1 MIEPAAAAPSQPTGT
16 AAPFPGLRPFAKR
29 DHKYFFG
36 REDQTFALYRL
47 LRTNHFIAV
56 VGSSGSGKSSIVRA
70 GLLPLLEQENEES
83 NRKVWEYA
91 AMRPGRAPIDRLA
104 IGLAKVV
111 GANDEFFEARR
122 DRIAALLF
130 ASSHGLTDA
139 LPYVAADPDTQLV
152 VLVDQF
158 EELFRYMS
166 AGAQTDTRLELS
178 RRREEAIN
186 FIQLLLAATR
196 SHDSRIRVVITMR
209 SDFIGD
215 CARFQGLPE
224 AVSSAQFLVPSL
236 SRDQREEAIRG
247 PVELSG
253 ATISSELV
261 ERLLNDSSEELDQL
275 PILQHCLA
283 RLWIK
288 ASATVGEA
296 VDGGTIPGP
305 ATRHLTEQD
314 YRDIGGLSGAISNH
328 AEEIFSSLPGRE
340 KIVEQVFRALA
351 EIDSE
356 GRAVRRARS
365 LGQLIAETGATRED
379 VCAVLDQFR
388 ADECSFLVP
397 PLSSSPTA
405 GLPDETIIDVGHEA
419 LLRRW
424 TRVSGDPDATG
435 ERGDKREIGWLRQ
448 EQRDGERYRFLHS
461 CVDSR
466 SLNESRLSDD
476 QARRYWGWW
485 DKWKPNA
492 AWAARYGGGYNE
504 VERLVRDSY
513 AASGRSRKIKNA
525 TYAVVGVALILLA
538 VGGTA
543 LYRAS
548 ETFNHVA
555 RSTRSLSSA
564 VLESFNSGQTSL
576 DSAMKYRDIV
586 KELYDRFDDLP
597 NTAQVAQL
605 KTSWLL
611 TSSDL
616 NLALDDKATARR
628 DAARAE
634 EIARSYLNSSADDK
648 AWLRLRY
655 GALFRLGDLDLEDS
669 AVYDGAG
676 NVVARREGP
685 IAAALANYKE
695 SERIAAR
702 LLDFDVANP
711 TSINEVSVDHL
722 ALQRFE
728 LAFAINKTGEALQVK
743 KDFAGATSK
752 FTQAFEY
759 ATMIQGASRMEWKLQ
774 AAATQVKIGR
784 VLKDSVDI
792 DGALLRYSDA
802 VDRQE
807 LLFRAYPSDK
817 ILRANLAASYEDRGV
832 LYGTKKDHDAARRE
846 LDKAVQIL
854 IALNEEDPRNVRI
867 LDSLGRVYGRAGAVE
882 QDRAASQGL
891 SMDPAIAQFRREVA
905 ARERL
910 AQRRAGDKA
919 YQDRLLQSQDRLK
932 RVEAQATGSFK
943 EATEKSTEAK

>member
-1 MIEPAAAAPSQPTGT
+1 MSEPAAATPNQSTGST
-16 AAPFPGLRPFAKR
+16 APFPGLRPFAKR

-83 NRKVWEYA
+83 GRKVWQYA

-104 IGLAKVV
+104 VGLAKAL
-111 GANDEFFEARR
+111 GDKDEFFAARR

-166 AGAQTDTRLELS
+166 AGAQTNSRLEMS

-253 ATISSELV
+253 ATISPELV

-283 RLWIK
+283 RLWMR
-288 ASATVGEA
+288 AGVVAGEA
-296 VDGGTIPGP
+296 AAGNPGSEPP
-305 ATRHLTEQD
+305 ARHLTERD
-314 YRDIGGLSGAISNH
+314 YKDIGGLSGAISGH

-340 KIVEQVFRALA
+340 KIVEQIFRALA

-365 LGQLIAETGATRED
+365 LGQLIAETGAPRDD

-405 GLPDETIIDVGHEA
+405 DLPDETIIDVGHEA

-424 TRVSGDPDATG
+424 PRVSGDPEATG
-435 ERGDKREIGWLRQ
+435 ERGDKRDIGWLRQ
-448 EQRDGERYRFLHS
+448 ELRDGERYRFLHS
-461 CVDSR
+461 CVDPQ

-476 QARRYWGWW
+476 QARRYWDWW
-485 DKWKPNA
+485 DTWHPNA
-492 AWAARYGGGYNE
+492 AWSARYGGRYEE
-504 VERLVRDSY
+504 VERLVRASY
-513 AASGRSRKIKNA
+513 AASGRSRNLRNA
-525 TYAVVGVALILLA
+525 TYAGVGVTLIVLA
-538 VGGTA
+538 VGSTA

-548 ETFNHVA
+548 ETFKDVA

-564 VLESFNSGQTSL
+564 VLDSFNAGQTSL
-576 DSAMKYRDIV
+576 DSATKYRDIV
-586 KELYDRFDDLP
+586 KDLYDRFDDLP
-597 NTAQVAQL
+597 NTAQVSQL

-616 NLALDDKATARR
+616 NVALDDKAAARR
-628 DAARAE
+628 DAAKAE
-634 EIARSYLNSSADDK
+634 ETTRPYLDKNPDDK
-648 AWLRLRY
+648 GWLRLRY

-669 AVYDGAG
+669 AVYDGSG
-676 NVVARREGP
+676 NVVSRNQPP
-685 IAAALANYKE
+685 IAAALANYEE

-702 LLDFDVANP
+702 LLDYDVANP

-722 ALQRFE
+722 AQQRFE
-728 LAFAINKTGEALQVK
+728 LAFALNKTGEALQVK
-743 KDFAGATSK
+743 RDFAGATSK
-752 FTQAFEY
+752 FKQALEY

-774 AAATQVKIGR
+774 AAATQIKIGR
-784 VLKDSVDI
+784 VLRDSGDV
-792 DGALLRYSDA
+792 DGALQSYSDA
-802 VDRQE
+802 VNRQE
-807 LLFRAYPSDK
+807 LLFRASSDDK
-817 ILRANLAASYEDRGV
+817 ILRSNLASSYEDRAA
-832 LYGTKKDHDAARRE
+832 LYGAKKNPDLALQEFA
-846 LDKAVQIL
+846 KAVQIL
-854 IALNEEDPRNVRI
+854 TALNEEDPRNMKI
-867 LDSLGRVYGRAGAVE
+867 LDSLARIYAKAGAIE
-882 QDRAASQGL
+882 QDKVALQGL
-891 SMDPAIAQFRREVA
+891 SPDLAIAQYRKEVSVREK
-905 ARERL
+905 L
-910 AQRRAGDKA
+910 AQRRAGDQA
-919 YQDRLLQSQDRLK
+919 YQDRLLRSQDRLR
-932 RVEAQATGSFK
+932 RVEALSTGTVK
-943 EATEKSTEAK
+943 EVSGQSMQTK

>member
-1 MIEPAAAAPSQPTGT
+1 MSDLVAAAPNQSTVAT
-16 AAPFPGLRPFAKR
+16 APFPGLRPFAKR

-70 GLLPLLEQENEES
+70 GLLPLLEQENGES
-83 NRKVWEYA
+83 GRKVWQYA

-104 IGLAKVV
+104 IGLAKVL
-111 GANDEFFEARR
+111 GDRDEFFAARR

-130 ASSHGLTDA
+130 ASSHGLSDA
-139 LPYVAADPDTQLV
+139 LQYVAPDPETQLV

-166 AGAQTDTRLELS
+166 AGAQINTRFEMS
-178 RRREEAIN
+178 QRREEAIN

-247 PVELSG
+247 PIEMSG

-261 ERLLNDSSEELDQL
+261 ERLINDSSEELDQL

-283 RLWIK
+283 RLWMR
-288 ASATVGEA
+288 AGTVAGEA
-296 VDGGTIPGP
+296 ADGCAGSEPP
-305 ATRHLTEQD
+305 TRHLTEQD
-314 YRDIGGLSGAISNH
+314 YRDIGGLSGAISGH

-365 LGQLIAETGATRED
+365 LGQLIGESGASRDD

-397 PLSSSPTA
+397 PLSSSLTA
-405 GLPDETIIDVGHEA
+405 NLPDDTIVDVGHEA

-424 TRVSGDPDATG
+424 TRVSGDPEATG

-448 EQRDGERYRFLHS
+448 ELRDGERYRFLHS
-461 CVDSR
+461 CVDPQ

-485 DKWKPNA
+485 NKWHPNA
-492 AWAARYGGGYNE
+492 AWSARYGGRYEE
-504 VERLVRDSY
+504 VERLVRASY
-513 AASGRSRKIKNA
+513 AASGRSRNLRNV
-525 TYAVVGVALILLA
+525 TYAGIGVALILLA
-538 VGGTA
+538 VGSTA

-548 ETFNHVA
+548 ETFKHVA
-555 RSTRSLSSA
+555 LSTRNLSSA
-564 VLESFNSGQTSL
+564 VLDSFNAGQTSL
-576 DSAMKYRDIV
+576 QSATKYRDIV
-586 KELYDRFDDLP
+586 KDLYDRFDDLP
-597 NTAQVAQL
+597 NTAQVSQL

-616 NLALDDKATARR
+616 NVALDDKAAARR
-628 DAARAE
+628 DASKAE
-634 EIARSYLNSSADDK
+634 ETTRPYLEKSPDDK
-648 AWLRLRY
+648 GWLRLRY

-669 AVYDGAG
+669 VVYDGTG
-676 NVVARREGP
+676 TVVARNQEP
-685 IAAALANYKE
+685 IAAALANYQE
-695 SERIAAR
+695 SERIAAK
-702 LLDFDVANP
+702 LLEFDVTNP
-711 TSINEVSVDHL
+711 TSINPESIDHL
-722 ALQRFE
+722 AQQRFE
-728 LAFAINKTGEALQVK
+728 LAFALNKTGEALQVK
-743 KDFAGATSK
+743 RDFAGATSK
-752 FTQAFEY
+752 FKRALEY

-774 AAATQVKIGR
+774 AAATQIKIGR
-784 VLKDSVDI
+784 VQRDFADI
-792 DGALLRYSDA
+792 DGALQSYSDA
-802 VDRQE
+802 IGREE
-807 LLFRAYPSDK
+807 LLFLAYSHDK
-817 ILRANLAASYEDRGV
+817 ILRSNLASSYEDRAA
-832 LYGTKKDHDAARRE
+832 LYRTKKSYDLALQEFA
-846 LDKAVQIL
+846 KAGQIL
-854 IALNEEDPRNVRI
+854 TALNEEDPRNMRI
-867 LDSLGRVYGRAGAVE
+867 LDGLARIYAKAGAVE
-882 QDRAASQGL
+882 QDKAVLQDL
-891 SMDPAIAQFRREVA
+891 PLDMVIVQFRKEVSVREKI
-905 ARERL
+905 
-910 AQRRAGDKA
+910 AQRRAGDQA
-919 YQDRLLQSQDRLK
+919 FQDRLLQSQDKLK
-932 RVEAQATGSFK
+932 RVELAAAGAAK
-943 EATEKSTEAK
+943 EVSKSLETK